1 MVVTITNSPAL
12 FVIVNYMKIKEMN
25 PQAARSMRLDE
36 LGFGKNQEKI
46 KKKSIKIKKIIKS

>member
-36 LGFGKNQEKI
+36 LCFDKKSRKI
-46 KKKSIKIKKIIKS
+46 KKFIKS